1 MCEEH
6 TYLLAVRGIFS
17 NFATMPQ
24 QLTIKQ
30 IATLAGVSVGT
41 VDRVLHNRG
50 RVSPEAMAAVKAVLE
65 THSYRYNLHTSA
77 VAFKKTKKS
86 FSIAISIP
94 SSEKG
99 EYWDIIRSGLDK
111 AFREYGD
118 ISVRSEYVF
127 FDQFNALSCREAFES
142 IAAKDYSAVI
152 LGTTFV
158 DETVTLCGK
167 LDEKHIPY
175 VFVDGKV
182 PGTNPIASYLAD
194 QEVCGRLL
202 ARLMDGLT
210 AEGDELA
217 LLIPHRVG
225 ARISNNSAIR
235 MQAFKSYFAEHRK
248 DRVIREGFYSAS
260 SPELTRSEISAFLE
274 ENPRVGGVA
283 AVISTGYIISDALSD
298 IGKKAVVGG
307 FDVTEGNARCVREG
321 TLDFLIDQH
330 PEQQG
335 FNAVESLLHYLLYGA
350 PDESLRE
357 HTPIDIVFLENLG

>member
-1 MCEEH
+1 
-6 TYLLAVRGIFS
+6 
-17 NFATMPQ
+17 MPQ

-30 IATLAGVSVGT
+30 IAILAGVSVGT

-50 RVSPEAMAAVKAVLE
+50 RVSPGAMAAVQAVLD

-99 EYWDIIRSGLDK
+99 EYWDIIRSGLEK
-111 AFREYGD
+111 AFHEFGD
-118 ISVRSEYVF
+118 ISVKSEYVF
-127 FDQFNALSCREAFES
+127 FDQFNAHSCREAFEA
-142 IAAKDYSAVI
+142 IAAKEYSAVI

-158 DETVTLCGK
+158 DETRDLCGK
-167 LDEKHIPY
+167 LNTKHIPY

-182 PGTNPIASYLAD
+182 PGTNPIASYMAD

-210 AEGDELA
+210 AEGEELA
-217 LLIPHRVG
+217 LLLPHRVG
-225 ARISNNSAIR
+225 AKISNNSAIR

-248 DRVIREGFYSAS
+248 GRIIREGFFSAD
-260 SPELTRSEISAFLE
+260 SPEQTRSEISAFFAE
-274 ENPRVGGVA
+274 YPRVGGIA
-283 AVISTGYIISDALSD
+283 AVISTGYMISDALSGL
-298 IGKKAVVGG
+298 GKKPVVGG
-307 FDVTEGNARCVREG
+307 FDVTEGNAHCVREG

-350 PDESLRE
+350 PDKTLRE
-357 HTPIDIVFLENLG
+357 HTPIDIVFQENLG